1 MVRSTGI
8 HLVSDVPI
16 TLRPAVPADRD
27 GIRGLMKASLGEGVI
42 PRTDAFWAWKHEIN
56 PFGPSPVLVAEADGV
71 LVGLRA
77 FMRWTW
83 WTGDREFHA
92 VRAVDTA
99 THPDWQGRGIFK
111 RLTLAL
117 RETVQAEGVS
127 FVYNTPNDQSRPGY
141 LKMGWTAVGRPSI
154 WVRPRRPVRL
164 LGAYLRGLS
173 GGKEGTPPEVEA
185 ESAGAHLLQPTVRAI
200 ADRAAGSPR
209 TAFHTRR
216 TAEYLRWRYA
226 VIPDFRYHAL
236 SKGEGDDGAIVV
248 LRTRRR
254 GAIAEIRIC
263 DVVVGQTAGAR
274 RNAVSLLRDAARVAD
289 ADVAIAMP
297 GSIDGASMAMAGY
310 LPVPNVGPVLTV
322 FPLNE
327 ASGAPDPLVRSSWRL
342 SVGDLE
348 LF

>member
-1 MVRSTGI
+1 MADSIVI
-8 HLVSDVPI
+8 
-16 TLRPAVPADRD
+16 RPAVPADRD
-27 GIRGLMKASLGEGVI
+27 AIRGLMKASLGEGVI

-56 PFGPSPVLVAEADGV
+56 PFGPSPVLVAEADGM

-83 WTGDREFHA
+83 WAGSRAFPA

-111 RLTLAL
+111 RLTLSL

-141 LKMGWTAVGRPSI
+141 LKMGWSAVGRPTI
-154 WVRPRRPVRL
+154 WVSPRRPVRL
-164 LGAYLRGLS
+164 LAAYARGMY
-173 GGKEGTPPEVEA
+173 GGTEESPPEVQA
-185 ESAGAHLLQPTVRAI
+185 ELAGAHFLRPAVRAI
-200 ADRAAGSPR
+200 ADRAAGNPGA
-209 TAFHTRR
+209 TYGTRR
-216 TAEYLRWRYA
+216 TSGYLEWRYA
-226 VIPDFRYHAL
+226 SIPDFRYHAM

-254 GAIAEIRIC
+254 GALSEIRIC
-263 DVVVGQTAGAR
+263 DVVAGPAAGAR
-274 RNAVSLLRDAARVAD
+274 WNAVALLRGAARVAD

-297 GSIDGASMAMAGY
+297 GSVPDAWMAMAGY
-310 LPVPNVGPVLTV
+310 LPVPKVGPVLTV
-322 FPLNE
+322 YPLNV
-327 ASGAPDPLVRSSWRL
+327 APGTPDPLVRSSWRL